1 MNKNMEFSY
10 LLDFYGGVLTEKQRS
25 AMEQYY
31 NEDLSLAEIAE
42 QLSMSRQ
49 GVRDSIKHGEAILV
63 QMERAVGAVARHRA
77 LAEQIKEMEQLVKQ
91 LKHGSREGNLTDR
104 QLENISDRMLTL
116 LEDISK
122 REELSDGI

>member
-10 LLDFYGGVLTEKQRS
+10 LLDFYGGVLTEKQRD

-63 QMERAVGAVARHRA
+63 QMEQAVGAVARHRA